1 LRRKGRRQTWNMRGG
16 QEVNFRVVRTLD
28 PRAYELRSAA
38 TGISIVGSAPKD
50 LLFMGRAEEWD
61 VAYIAKAPHHVSA
74 RECVTEQIISAVGS
88 ALPLRLAE
96 SQVVLLGREVSGD
109 RDVRFL
115 SRYFLKRAEEQ
126 LVHGAEL
133 VAAFLQADPEEVER
147 TFGRGSRAEQS
158 FYTVEALLDIL
169 RDACRQGEFVAV
181 RDGFGRM
188 LAFDAIVGA
197 NDRHAM
203 NWGVVRNVIRSGPL
217 RFSPLFD
224 TARGLFWDHT
234 DAKFRSIDQRDD
246 REGYIRR

>member
-1 LRRKGRRQTWNMRGG
+1 M
-16 QEVNFRVVRTLD
+16 
-28 PRAYELRSAA
+28 
-38 TGISIVGSAPKD
+38 
-50 LLFMGRAEEWD
+50 
-61 VAYIAKAPHHVSA
+61 
-74 RECVTEQIISAVGS
+74 
-88 ALPLRLAE
+88 
-96 SQVVLLGREVSGD
+96 LLGRDSSGD
-109 RDVRFL
+109 KDVRFL

-147 TFGRGSRAEQS
+147 TFGRGGIAEQS
-158 FYTVEALLDIL
+158 FYTVEALLDVL
-169 RDACRQGEFVAV
+169 RDACRLGEFEAV

-203 NWGVVRNVIRSGPL
+203 NWGVVRNAIRPGPL

-234 DAKFRSIDQRDD
+234 DAKFRSIDQRND
-246 REGYIRR
+246 REGYIRRYAERSRPLIGCEGSTKSRPLNHFEVIARTMKSQPAEFRGSIPVVVRGFDPEATARMLYRDFGRMVSNVRLEYIDTLLRFRHGKLLEILE